1 VSPAAVWSPGVG
13 LQELRM
19 THRLSP
25 RCLPIK
31 LDSTSNGEFAPVP
44 LDRAA
49 LHARTSASQ
58 AVDAA
63 RHRLGLSRRDYLVSV
78 LGAAATLAAFDQAF
92 AAAGRH
98 GGRFVL
104 PQEAPFELAA
114 AQAAIGGDEFI
125 FDVQLHHVNPKGAW
139 RRRAGPEA
147 LRNFPNSACGGLLQ
161 TGSGDLHRPQ
171 AGLDDVE
178 RAVATHPRR
187 SAAAWNRL
195 CERRDARGGAVRWRC
210 RTLPAHHAGSTPVW
224 SSMTRRRA
232 L

>member
-19 THRLSP
+19 TYRLSP

-58 AVDAA
+58 VVDAA
-63 RHRLGLSRRDYLVSV
+63 RYQLGLSRRDYLVSL
-78 LGAAATLAAFDQAF
+78 LGAAATLAAFDRAF

-104 PQEAPFELAA
+104 PEAAHDGGYEVQGTAT
-114 AQAAIGGDEFI
+114 AIE
-125 FDVQLHHVNPKGAW
+125 K
-139 RRRAGPEA
+139 RRGVEMGRSCVLCRCAVA
-147 LRNFPNSACGGLLQ
+147 V
-161 TGSGDLHRPQ
+161 PQ
-171 AGLDDVE
+171 A
-178 RAVATHPRR
+178 PR
-187 SAAAWNRL
+187 
-195 CERRDARGGAVRWRC
+195 CG
-210 RTLPAHHAGSTPVW
+210 
-224 SSMTRRRA
+224 
-232 L
+232 